1 LRFIFE
7 IPKRGVNMSQFV
19 IETQRLSKAYD
30 DLWALKSLDLK
41 VPKNSIFA
49 FLGPNGAGK
58 TTTIKLL
65 LGLTAPSE
73 GGGYIFGMDIKRQ
86 SPAIRSRI
94 GYLAQHPQF
103 YDYMTA
109 RETLRFAARFFYVG
123 PKETIE
129 KRIQELLVLVELE
142 EKADRAIKGFSGGET
157 QRLGIAQAL
166 INSPELLIL
175 DEPAA
180 GLDPEGRGE
189 VLDLME
195 HLRKTTTIFYS
206 THILSDVQRVSDT
219 AAIINKGTLV
229 AQAPIEQLLSGTEGV
244 AYALTIEGD
253 YRNLEM
259 NLKALPYVMSVTA
272 KEGNGRAHLV
282 ITVNDEEM
290 AKKDLLRSVQSDK
303 RVTVT
308 EFGRRKYDLEEV
320 FLRLVEEKKD
330 AK

>member
-1 LRFIFE
+1 
-7 IPKRGVNMSQFV
+7 MSQFV
-19 IETQRLSKAYD
+19 IETQGLSKAYG
-30 DLWALKSLDLK
+30 DLWALKMLDLR

-65 LGLTAPSE
+65 LGLTSPSG

-86 SPAIRSRI
+86 SPAIRTRI
-94 GYLAQHPQF
+94 GYLAQHPRF

-109 RETLRFAARFFYVG
+109 RETIRFAARFFYLG

-129 KRIQELLVLVELE
+129 RRVQELLTLVELE
-142 EKADRAIKGFSGGET
+142 DKAERIIKGFSGGEM

-195 HLRKTTTIFYS
+195 QLRKTTTIFYS

-219 AAIINKGTLV
+219 VAIINKGTLV
-229 AQAPIEQLLSGTEGV
+229 AQAPIEQLLSGSEGV
-244 AYALTIEGD
+244 AYALTIEGK
-253 YRNLEM
+253 YSGIETKLKNLS
-259 NLKALPYVMSVTA
+259 YVTSVTA
-272 KEGNGRAHLV
+272 KEENGRVHLV
-282 ITVNDEEM
+282 VAVDDEER
-290 AKKDLLRSVQSDK
+290 AKNEMLRSVLSDK
-303 RVTVT
+303 SITVT

>member
-1 LRFIFE
+1 M
-7 IPKRGVNMSQFV
+7 NMSQFV
-19 IETQRLSKAYD
+19 IETQGLSKSYG
-30 DLWALKSLDLK
+30 DLWALKALDLR

-65 LGLTAPSE
+65 LGLTGPSE

-86 SPAIRSRI
+86 SPAIRTRI

-109 RETLRFAARFFYVG
+109 RETLRFAARFFYLG
-123 PKETIE
+123 PKEVIE
-129 KRIQELLVLVELE
+129 KRIQELLALVELE
-142 EKADRAIKGFSGGET
+142 EKAERVIKGFSGGEM
-157 QRLGIAQAL
+157 QRLGLAQAL

-189 VLDLME
+189 VLDLMNQ
-195 HLRKTTTIFYS
+195 LRKTTTIFYS

-219 AAIINKGTLV
+219 VAIINKGALV
-229 AQAPIEQLLSGTEGV
+229 AQAPIEQLLSGSEGV

-253 YRNLEM
+253 YRNVETK
-259 NLKALPYVMSVTA
+259 LKGLPYVTSVTT
-272 KEGNGRAHLV
+272 KTENGKSHLV
-282 ITVNDEEM
+282 VAVDDEEK
-290 AKKDLLRSVQSDK
+290 AKKDLLRFVQSDK
-303 RVTVT
+303 SITVT
-308 EFGRRKYDLEEV
+308 EFGRRKFDLEEV

>member
-1 LRFIFE
+1 
-7 IPKRGVNMSQFV
+7 
-19 IETQRLSKAYD
+19 
-30 DLWALKSLDLK
+30 LKSLDLK

-58 TTTIKLL
+58 TTTMKLL

-123 PKETIE
+123 PKEAIE
-129 KRIQELLVLVELE
+129 KRIQELLVLVDLE
-142 EKADRAIKGFSGGET
+142 EKADRVIKGFSGGEE

-180 GLDPEGRGE
+180 GLDPEGREE
-189 VLDLME
+189 VLELME
-195 HLRKTTTIFYS
+195 RLRKTITIFYS

-229 AQAPIEQLLSGTEGV
+229 AQAPIDQLLSGTEGV
-244 AYALTIEGD
+244 AYVLTVEGD
-253 YRNLEM
+253 YTGVER
-259 NLKALPYVMSVTA
+259 KVKSLPYVLSVVTRA
-272 KEGNGRAHLV
+272 GNGTAHLV
-282 ITVNDEEM
+282 VTVDDEGR
-290 AKKDLLRSVQSDK
+290 AKKDLLRSVLNDK
-303 RVTVT
+303 SVTVT

>member
-1 LRFIFE
+1 M
-7 IPKRGVNMSQFV
+7 NMSQYV
-19 IETQRLSKAYD
+19 IETQSLSKAYG
-30 DLWALKSLDLK
+30 DLWALRSLDLK

-65 LGLTAPSE
+65 LGLTNPSE
-73 GGGYIFGMDIKRQ
+73 GGGYIFGMDIRRQ
-86 SPAIRSRI
+86 SPVIRTRI

-109 RETLRFAARFFYVG
+109 RETLRFAARFFYSG

-129 KRIQELLVLVELE
+129 KRIQELLVLVEIE
-142 EKADRAIKGFSGGET
+142 EKADRVIKGLSGGEI

-195 HLRKTTTIFYS
+195 QLRKTTTIFYS

-219 AAIINKGTLV
+219 VAIINKGTLV

-253 YRNLEM
+253 YKSVDT
-259 NLKALPYVMSVTA
+259 NLKDLPYVTSVTTTEA
-272 KEGNGRAHLV
+272 NGRANLV
-282 ITVNDEEM
+282 VAVNDEGT
-290 AKKDLLRSVQSDK
+290 AKKDLLRSVLSDK
-303 RVTVT
+303 KLIVT
-308 EFGRRKYDLEEV
+308 EFGRKKYDLEEV

>member
-1 LRFIFE
+1 M
-7 IPKRGVNMSQFV
+7 NQFV
-19 IETQRLSKAYD
+19 IETQGLSKAYG
-30 DLWALKSLDLK
+30 DLWALKELDLK

-58 TTTIKLL
+58 TTTVKLL
-65 LGLTAPSE
+65 LGLTSPSE
-73 GGGYIFGMDIKRQ
+73 GGGHIFGMDIKRQ
-86 SPAIRSRI
+86 SPTIRTRI
-94 GYLAQHPQF
+94 GYLAQHPRF

-109 RETLRFAARFFYVG
+109 RETIRFAARFFYLG

-129 KRIQELLVLVELE
+129 RRVQELLTLVELE
-142 EKADRAIKGFSGGET
+142 DKAERIIKGFSGGEM

-195 HLRKTTTIFYS
+195 QLRKTTTIFYS

-219 AAIINKGTLV
+219 VAIINKGTLV
-229 AQAPIEQLLSGTEGV
+229 AQAPIEQLLSGSEGV
-244 AYALTIEGD
+244 AYALTIEGK
-253 YRNLEM
+253 YSGIETKLKNLS
-259 NLKALPYVMSVTA
+259 YVTSVTA
-272 KEGNGRAHLV
+272 KEEDGRVHLV
-282 ITVNDEEM
+282 VAVDDEER
-290 AKKDLLRSVQSDK
+290 AKNEMLRSVLSDK
-303 RVTVT
+303 SITVT

>member
-1 LRFIFE
+1 
-7 IPKRGVNMSQFV
+7 
-19 IETQRLSKAYD
+19 
-30 DLWALKSLDLK
+30 LKSLDLK

-58 TTTIKLL
+58 TTTMKLL

-86 SPAIRSRI
+86 SPVIRSRI

-123 PKETIE
+123 PKEAIE
-129 KRIQELLVLVELE
+129 KRIQELLVLVDLE
-142 EKADRAIKGFSGGET
+142 EKADRVIKGFSGGEE

-180 GLDPEGRGE
+180 GLDPEGREE
-189 VLDLME
+189 VLELME
-195 HLRKTTTIFYS
+195 RLRKTVTIFYS

-229 AQAPIEQLLSGTEGV
+229 AQAPIDQLLSGTEGV
-244 AYALTIEGD
+244 AYVLTVEGD
-253 YRNLEM
+253 YTGVER
-259 NLKALPYVMSVTA
+259 KVKSLPYVSSVVTRA
-272 KEGNGRAHLV
+272 GNGTAHLV
-282 ITVNDEEM
+282 VTVDDEGR
-290 AKKDLLRSVQSDK
+290 AKKDLLRSVLNDK
-303 RVTVT
+303 SVTVT